1 MAGEWP
7 QETGQCLG
15 SDRVSLERHDE
26 ARLERENQVRKRQQV
41 LTLSGGNGKRKSTD
55 TALVRR
61 QMKEGK
67 TLDAIKAA
75 GVPDKLAPWKTGFL
89 KASQWL
95 ELVYRSLEKG
105 AGR

>member
-1 MAGEWP
+1 
-7 QETGQCLG
+7 
-15 SDRVSLERHDE
+15 
-26 ARLERENQVRKRQQV
+26 
-41 LTLSGGNGKRKSTD
+41 
-55 TALVRR
+55 
-61 QMKEGK
+61 MKEGK

-75 GVPDKLAPWKTGFL
+75 GVPEKLAPWKTGFL